1 MQLEHHADVLHVVLE
16 CILSQTSDGIIL
28 LDQRDRICLMSAA
41 AHHMLH
47 IQGESM
53 VGRRWEDLPLSSLND
68 PSVRETLSRAIRFQ
82 RDATV
87 CPAPQQVTTD
97 RGNALLLTAVELP
110 EDVHLGDCAW
120 RRLVILREARGR
132 DVPLGALSRS
142 PWIAGSHLEET
153 TDALADLAQAI
164 AHEIRN
170 PVMVIGGFTRILQRH
185 HPHLEHVNE
194 ILQNSQR
201 LEAVVQEVSDFASL
215 PPVRFQDEDPVV
227 WLQEVLASFEEEA
240 RQHHVKVLFEHSWPE
255 KQLLCFD
262 QLLMRKVLLILFE
275 NALQAMQGGVGEIRL
290 RLSLAE
296 DYACVEMLDN
306 GVGIQPEH
314 LPHIFS
320 AFFTTKPRSLGMGL
334 TKAERILAKHGGRLK
349 VEPADGSGTR
359 VRLWIPLET
368 CAPTAVAEITVPGST
383 VAVNADT
390 TGRSGDSASA
400 WAEE

>member
-1 MQLEHHADVLHVVLE
+1 METLPIVLE
-16 CILSQTSDGIIL
+16 CVLSQTSEGIIL
-28 LDQRDRICLMSAA
+28 LDQQDRICLMSAA

-47 IQGESM
+47 IEGESM
-53 VGRRWEDLPLSSLND
+53 VGRLWDELPLRSLND
-68 PSVRETLSRAIRFQ
+68 PSIKETLSRAIRFQ
-82 RDATV
+82 RDAVV
-87 CPAPQQVTTD
+87 CPAPQQVATD
-97 RGNALLLTAVELP
+97 RGKALLLTAMELP
-110 EDVHLGDCAW
+110 QDVHLENCAW
-120 RRLVILREARGR
+120 RRLLILRETRGG
-132 DVPLGALSRS
+132 DVPAGTFSSS
-142 PWIAGSHLEET
+142 PWIAGGHREET
-153 TDALADLAQAI
+153 TDALAALAQAI

-170 PVMVIGGFTRILQRH
+170 PVMVIGGFARILQRH

-201 LEAVVQEVSDFASL
+201 LEAVVQEVADFASL

-227 WLQEVLASFEEEA
+227 WLQEVLASFDEEA
-240 RQHHVKVLFEHSWPE
+240 RQHHVTVLFHHSWPE

-275 NALQAMQGGVGEIRL
+275 NALQAMQGGIGEIQIH
-290 RLSLAE
+290 LSLAE
-296 DYACVEMLDN
+296 DYACVEMSDN

-349 VEPADGSGTR
+349 VEPADGGGTR

-368 CAPTAVAEITVPGST
+368 LCPLVLNETAAE
-383 VAVNADT
+383 
-390 TGRSGDSASA
+390 
-400 WAEE
+400 